1 MTIAFVSYTAM
12 MILLVIMIKRPEIGY
27 GSADEGK

>member
-1 MTIAFVSYTAM
+1 MTIAFVSYTA